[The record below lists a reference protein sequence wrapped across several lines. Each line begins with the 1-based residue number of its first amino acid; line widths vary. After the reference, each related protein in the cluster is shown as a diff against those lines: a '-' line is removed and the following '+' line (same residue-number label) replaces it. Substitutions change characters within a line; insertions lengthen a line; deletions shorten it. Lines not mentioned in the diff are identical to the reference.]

1 MAATTPAPRIRK
13 ARLALFAVF
22 GLNGMLSA
30 VWIVHI
36 PAVTARTGVAPAT
49 LGMLILLMAACAIL
63 GMQAAGPLAD
73 RFGSRTLT
81 ALAATLLSL
90 ALLGPAYADSPV
102 TLGLALSAFG
112 FGNGAIDVSM
122 NAQAV
127 HIERAY
133 PRPIMSAFHAFFSC
147 GGFLGSAFGAATQHA
162 HWPVHATFALS
173 SAFGLATVAAAI
185 PKLLPHSETRAH
197 SVPNPSAPSA
207 EATAVHGRC
216 PDAAAADDRSDPR
229 PNHESVFGSAAIDA
243 DPGTAQHLPAPSG
256 AATPTEGSPV
266 PGAEPVLGRA
276 LTSESAEAGPTA
288 WRDTT
293 NRPATRNGGDQ
304 PGTVGDPVATA
315 GSTSARVGD
324 AGRIGRKVLALG
336 LIAFALLMAEGVAAD
351 WSALQVKGRLAV
363 EAGTAALAFTGF
375 SLTMTLGRFG
385 ADRVS
390 ARFGRVAI
398 VRWGTVLAA
407 IGFGL
412 VIVSGWLPLTL
423 LGWTLCG
430 VGLAGGVPQVFT
442 AAGNMGS
449 KTSATDM
456 SRVFGLG
463 YVGLLAGPAIIG
475 WLSKLMP
482 LTVAMVVPLLAMLA
496 CAWGA
501 RAVAASSP
509 AHPSGR

>member
-36 PAVTARTGVAPAT
+36 PAVTGRTGVSPTT

-73 RFGSRTLT
+73 RLGSRTLT
-81 ALAATLLSL
+81 ATAATVLSL
-90 ALLGPAYADSPV
+90 ALLGPAHATSPF
-102 TLGLALSAFG
+102 TLGLALAAFG
-112 FGNGAIDVSM
+112 VANGAIDVSM

-133 PRPIMSAFHAFFSC
+133 ARPIMSAFHAFFSC

-162 HWPVHATFALS
+162 HWPLHTTFALS
-173 SAFGLATVAAAI
+173 SAFGLASVAIAI
-185 PKLLPHSETRAH
+185 PHLLPPTVPATH
-197 SVPNPSAPSA
+197 SVPNVPAA
-207 EATAVHGRC
+207 EGNRTDPAAVQHFDPRADGLPIRGAVDDAVT
-216 PDAAAADDRSDPR
+216 PGTESTLPRGLTDAAAIA
-229 PNHESVFGSAAIDA
+229 
-243 DPGTAQHLPAPSG
+243 PAG
-256 AATPTEGSPV
+256 
-266 PGAEPVLGRA
+266 
-276 LTSESAEAGPTA
+276 
-288 WRDTT
+288 
-293 NRPATRNGGDQ
+293 RNGGHPR
-304 PGTVGDPVATA
+304 PGSPA
-315 GSTSARVGD
+315 GA
-324 AGRIGRKVLALG
+324 RIGREVLALG

-351 WSALQVKGRLAV
+351 WSALQVQGRLGV

-375 SLTMTLGRFG
+375 SLAMTLGRFG
-385 ADRVS
+385 TDRVS
-390 ARFGRVAI
+390 GRFGRVAI
-398 VRWGTVLAA
+398 VRWGTLLAA

-412 VIVSGWLPLTL
+412 VVASGWLPLTL

-430 VGLAGGVPQVFT
+430 IGLSGGVPQVFT
-442 AAGNMGS
+442 AAGNLGS
-449 KTSATDM
+449 RTAATDM

-475 WLSKLMP
+475 WLDKAMP
-482 LTVAMVVPLLAMLA
+482 LTAAMAVPLVAMLL

-501 RAVAASSP
+501 RAVAAP
-509 AHPSGR
+509 ARAPAGR

>member
-36 PAVTARTGVAPAT
+36 PAVTGRTGVSPTT

-73 RFGSRTLT
+73 RLGSRTLT
-81 ALAATLLSL
+81 ATAATLLSL
-90 ALLGPAYADSPV
+90 ALLGPAYATSPF
-102 TLGLALSAFG
+102 TLGLALAAFG
-112 FGNGAIDVSM
+112 VANGAIDVSM

-133 PRPIMSAFHAFFSC
+133 ARPIMSAFHAFFSC

-162 HWPVHATFALS
+162 HWPLHTTFALS
-173 SAFGLATVAAAI
+173 SASGLATVAVAI
-185 PKLLPHSETRAH
+185 PRLLPHTVPATHPAPNASSADRNRRRADPPVAH
-197 SVPNPSAPSA
+197 HFPSTPVDPSAGGLSA
-207 EATAVHGRC
+207 IRGAVD
-216 PDAAAADDRSDPR
+216 DAVA
-229 PNHESVFGSAAIDA
+229 
-243 DPGTAQHLPAPSG
+243 PGTEPTVSGGLTDTAAVTPGGREGERPKAGSPSG
-256 AATPTEGSPV
+256 A
-266 PGAEPVLGRA
+266 
-276 LTSESAEAGPTA
+276 
-288 WRDTT
+288 
-293 NRPATRNGGDQ
+293 
-304 PGTVGDPVATA
+304 
-315 GSTSARVGD
+315 
-324 AGRIGRKVLALG
+324 RIGRKVLALG

-351 WSALQVKGRLAV
+351 WSALQVQGRLGV

-375 SLTMTLGRFG
+375 SLAMTLGRFG
-385 ADRVS
+385 TDRVS
-390 ARFGRVAI
+390 GRFGRVAI
-398 VRWGTVLAA
+398 VRQGTLLAA

-412 VIVSGWLPLTL
+412 VVASGWLPLTL

-430 VGLAGGVPQVFT
+430 IGLSGGVPQVFT
-442 AAGNMGS
+442 AAGNLGS
-449 KTSATDM
+449 STAATDM

-475 WLSKLMP
+475 WLDKAMP
-482 LTVAMVVPLLAMLA
+482 LTAAMAVPLLAMLL

-501 RAVAASSP
+501 RAVAAP
-509 AHPSGR
+509 ARAPADR

>member
-36 PAVTARTGVAPAT
+36 PAVTARTEVAPTT

-81 ALAATLLSL
+81 ATAATVLSV
-90 ALLGPAYADSPV
+90 ALLGPVFATTPL
-102 TLGLALSAFG
+102 TLGLALCAFG

-147 GGFLGSAFGAATQHA
+147 GGFLGSAYGAATQHA
-162 HWPVHATFALS
+162 HWPIHLT
-173 SAFGLATVAAAI
+173 FGLASAVGLTIVVTAI
-185 PKLLPHSETRAH
+185 PQLLPHA
-197 SVPNPSAPSA
+197 
-207 EATAVHGRC
+207 ATATEDTGR
-216 PDAAAADDRSDPR
+216 ST
-229 PNHESVFGSAAIDA
+229 E
-243 DPGTAQHLPAPSG
+243 PA
-256 AATPTEGSPV
+256 
-266 PGAEPVLGRA
+266 GAESM
-276 LTSESAEAGPTA
+276 T
-288 WRDTT
+288 
-293 NRPATRNGGDQ
+293 
-304 PGTVGDPVATA
+304 DPVA
-315 GSTSARVGD
+315 
-324 AGRIGRKVLALG
+324 RIGRKVLVLG

-351 WSALQVKGRLAV
+351 WSALQVKSRLGV
-363 EAGTAALAFTGF
+363 DAGTAALAFAGF

-390 ARFGRVAI
+390 GRFGPVAI
-398 VRWGTVLAA
+398 VRWGTLVAA

-412 VIVSGWLPLTL
+412 VVASGWLPLTL

-430 VGLAGGVPQVFT
+430 IGLSGGVPQVFT
-442 AAGNMGS
+442 AAGNLGS
-449 KTSATDM
+449 ATSATDM

-463 YVGLLAGPAIIG
+463 YVGLLAGPAVIG
-475 WLSKLMP
+475 WLDKLVP
-482 LTVAMVVPLLAMLA
+482 LTAAMVVPLLAMLL

-501 RAVAASSP
+501 RAVVADP
-509 AHPSGR
+509 VGVDR

>member
-36 PAVTARTGVAPAT
+36 PAVTGRTGVSPTT

-73 RFGSRTLT
+73 RLGSRTLT
-81 ALAATLLSL
+81 ATAATLLSL
-90 ALLGPAYADSPV
+90 ALLGPAHATSPF
-102 TLGLALSAFG
+102 TLGLALAAFG
-112 FGNGAIDVSM
+112 VANGAIDVSM

-133 PRPIMSAFHAFFSC
+133 ARPIMSAFHAFFSC

-162 HWPVHATFALS
+162 HWPLHTTFALS
-173 SAFGLATVAAAI
+173 SAFGLATVAIAI
-185 PKLLPHSETRAH
+185 PRLLPPTVPTTH
-197 SVPNPSAPSA
+197 SVPNVSAAEGNRRHRTDPAAGQHVPSTPIDPRADGLP
-207 EATAVHGRC
+207 TARDAVDHAVTPGTE
-216 PDAAAADDRSDPR
+216 PTVSTGLTAAAA
-229 PNHESVFGSAAIDA
+229 VT
-243 DPGTAQHLPAPSG
+243 PGERDGEHPS
-256 AATPTEGSPV
+256 PGSP
-266 PGAEPVLGRA
+266 
-276 LTSESAEAGPTA
+276 AGT
-288 WRDTT
+288 
-293 NRPATRNGGDQ
+293 
-304 PGTVGDPVATA
+304 
-315 GSTSARVGD
+315 
-324 AGRIGRKVLALG
+324 RIGRKVLALG

-351 WSALQVKGRLAV
+351 WSALQVQGRLGV

-375 SLTMTLGRFG
+375 SLAMTLGRFG
-385 ADRVS
+385 TDRVS
-390 ARFGRVAI
+390 GRFGRVAI
-398 VRWGTVLAA
+398 VRWGTLLAA

-412 VIVSGWLPLTL
+412 VVASGWLPLTL

-430 VGLAGGVPQVFT
+430 IGLSGGVPQVFT
-442 AAGNMGS
+442 AAGNLGS
-449 KTSATDM
+449 RTAATDM

-475 WLSKLMP
+475 WLDKAMP
-482 LTVAMVVPLLAMLA
+482 LTAAMAVPLVAMLL

-501 RAVAASSP
+501 HAVAAPGRAP
-509 AHPSGR
+509 AGR

>member
-36 PAVTARTGVAPAT
+36 PAVTGGTGVSPTT

-73 RFGSRTLT
+73 RLGSRTLT
-81 ALAATLLSL
+81 ATAAILLSL
-90 ALLGPAYADSPV
+90 ALLGPAYATSPF
-102 TLGLALSAFG
+102 TLGLALAAFG
-112 FGNGAIDVSM
+112 VANGAIDVSM

-133 PRPIMSAFHAFFSC
+133 ARPIMSAFHAFFSC

-162 HWPVHATFALS
+162 HWPLHATFALS
-173 SAFGLATVAAAI
+173 SAFGLATVAIAI
-185 PKLLPHSETRAH
+185 PRLLPHT
-197 SVPNPSAPSA
+197 VPATHPAPNASSA
-207 EATAVHGRC
+207 EGNRRRADPPVAHHFPSTPVDPRADGLHAIRGAVDDAVTPGTE
-216 PDAAAADDRSDPR
+216 PTVSGGLTDTAAATPGGREGGHPK
-229 PNHESVFGSAAIDA
+229 PGS
-243 DPGTAQHLPAPSG
+243 PSG
-256 AATPTEGSPV
+256 A
-266 PGAEPVLGRA
+266 
-276 LTSESAEAGPTA
+276 
-288 WRDTT
+288 
-293 NRPATRNGGDQ
+293 
-304 PGTVGDPVATA
+304 
-315 GSTSARVGD
+315 
-324 AGRIGRKVLALG
+324 RIGRKVLALG

-351 WSALQVKGRLAV
+351 WSALQVQGRLGV

-375 SLTMTLGRFG
+375 SLAMTLGRFG
-385 ADRVS
+385 TDRVS
-390 ARFGRVAI
+390 GRFGRVAI
-398 VRWGTVLAA
+398 VRRGTLLAA

-412 VIVSGWLPLTL
+412 VVASGWLPLTL

-430 VGLAGGVPQVFT
+430 IGLSGGVPQVFT
-442 AAGNMGS
+442 AAGNLGS
-449 KTSATDM
+449 STAATDM

-475 WLSKLMP
+475 WLDKAMP
-482 LTVAMVVPLLAMLA
+482 LTAAMAVPLLAMLL

-501 RAVAASSP
+501 RAVAAP
-509 AHPSGR
+509 ARAPADR

>member
-36 PAVTARTGVAPAT
+36 PAVTGRTGVSPTT

-73 RFGSRTLT
+73 RLGSRTLT
-81 ALAATLLSL
+81 ATAATVLSL
-90 ALLGPAYADSPV
+90 ALLGPAHATSPF
-102 TLGLALSAFG
+102 TLGLALAAFG
-112 FGNGAIDVSM
+112 VANGAIDVSM

-133 PRPIMSAFHAFFSC
+133 ARPIMSAFHAFFSC

-162 HWPVHATFALS
+162 HWPLHTTFALS
-173 SAFGLATVAAAI
+173 SAFGLATVAIAI
-185 PKLLPHSETRAH
+185 PRLLPPTVPATH
-197 SVPNPSAPSA
+197 SVPNVSAA
-207 EATAVHGRC
+207 EGNRTDPAAVQHFDPRADGLPIRGAVDDAVT
-216 PDAAAADDRSDPR
+216 PGTESTLSRGLTDAAAIA
-229 PNHESVFGSAAIDA
+229 
-243 DPGTAQHLPAPSG
+243 PAG
-256 AATPTEGSPV
+256 
-266 PGAEPVLGRA
+266 
-276 LTSESAEAGPTA
+276 
-288 WRDTT
+288 
-293 NRPATRNGGDQ
+293 RNGGH
-304 PGTVGDPVATA
+304 PRPESPA
-315 GSTSARVGD
+315 GA
-324 AGRIGRKVLALG
+324 RIGRTVLALG

-351 WSALQVKGRLAV
+351 WSALQVQGRLGV

-375 SLTMTLGRFG
+375 SLAMTLGRFG
-385 ADRVS
+385 TDRVS
-390 ARFGRVAI
+390 GRFGRVAI
-398 VRWGTVLAA
+398 VRWGTLLAA

-412 VIVSGWLPLTL
+412 VVASGWLPLTL

-430 VGLAGGVPQVFT
+430 IGLSGGVPQVFT
-442 AAGNMGS
+442 AAGNLGS
-449 KTSATDM
+449 RTAATDM

-475 WLSKLMP
+475 WLDKAMP
-482 LTVAMVVPLLAMLA
+482 LTAAMAVPLVAMLL

-501 RAVAASSP
+501 RAVAAP
-509 AHPSGR
+509 ARAPAGR